1 MADTTSSLVNALYA
15 DVVQSLVPYVD
26 NFVLLP
32 GPGVLTYSFNIAGGT
47 GDTIKVPITNLWS
60 AGSLI
65 NENANIMATDRGF
78 DPGSVTLQVKKRGA
92 GSTVT
97 EEALEDGGLA
107 TVRNAT
113 LLRLSRAIAQATDI
127 AGFVELATGSSATL
141 SSVSNVA
148 QVTAGGLTNDS
159 SANLAA
165 VVSADVSFVMS
176 PDAMAYAV
184 KREPTVKMW
193 NDVAFDRYQMAA
205 TMRNGF
211 KRLPIISENGS
222 ASSNFFA
229 RALIGQGNI
238 ALDTNT
244 IGLDDVSRAVANL
257 RAINAPTDA
266 AGFYLSV
273 VSTAHEYQL
282 SSALNGVGA
291 TANGSI
297 GSIAQDLANQ
307 ALLEGMI
314 GQAVGC
320 RFIRSNN
327 VPRGLAAS

>member
-1 MADTTSSLVNALYA
+1 MTDTTSSLVNALYA

-32 GPGVLTYSFNIAGGT
+32 SPGVLTYSFNIAGGT
-47 GDTIKVPITNLWS
+47 GDTVKVPITNLWTPGATIS
-60 AGSLI
+60 EG
-65 NENANIMATDRGF
+65 ANVLATDRYF
-78 DPGSVTLQVKKRGA
+78 DPGSVSLTVVKRGA
-92 GSTVT
+92 GATVT

-107 TVRNAT
+107 SVRNAT
-113 LLRLSRAIAQATDI
+113 LLRLSRAIAQATDV
-127 AGFVELATGSSATL
+127 AGFRELAVGGTTIANTAQAGMLGNDGATDL
-141 SSVSNVA
+141 
-148 QVTAGGLTNDS
+148 
-159 SANLAA
+159 ANIT
-165 VVSADVSFVMS
+165 SADISFVMS
-176 PDAMAYAV
+176 PDAMAYCV
-184 KREPTVKMW
+184 KRDATVKMF

-211 KRLPIISENGS
+211 KRLPIVNENGS
-222 ASSNFFA
+222 NSTTFLA

-238 ALDTNT
+238 ALETNT
-244 IGLDDVSRAVANL
+244 IGLDNVSRAVANL

-273 VSTAHEYQL
+273 VSPAHEYQL
-282 SSALNGVGA
+282 ASALNGVGA

-314 GQAVGC
+314 GQAIGC

>member
-1 MADTTSSLVNALYA
+1 MADTTSSLVNALYS

-32 GPGVLTYSFNIAGGT
+32 APGVLTYTFNIAGGT
-47 GDTIKVPITNLWS
+47 GDTVKVPITNQWS
-60 AGSLI
+60 AGATIS
-65 NENANIMATDRGF
+65 EGANVLATDRYF
-78 DPGSVTLQVKKRGA
+78 DPGSVSLQVVKRGA
-92 GSTVT
+92 GATVT

-113 LLRLSRAIAQATDI
+113 LLRLSRAIAQATDV
-127 AGFVELATGSSATL
+127 AGFRELAAGAT
-141 SSVSNVA
+141 SIANASVINL
-148 QVTAGGLTNDS
+148 QNDGATDL
-159 SANLAA
+159 ANIA
-165 VVSADVSFVMS
+165 SIDCSFVMS

-211 KRLPIISENGS
+211 KRLPIVNENGS
-222 ASSNFFA
+222 ASTTYFA
-229 RALIGQGNI
+229 RALLGQGNI

-244 IGLDDVSRAVANL
+244 IGLDNVSKAVANL

-282 SSALNGVGA
+282 AAALNGVGA

>member
-1 MADTTSSLVNALYA
+1 MADTTSSLVNALYS
-15 DVVQSLVPYVD
+15 DVVQSLVPYYD

-32 GPGVLTYSFNIAGGT
+32 GPGVLTYTFNIAGGT
-47 GDTIKVPITNLWS
+47 GDTIKVPITNLFS
-60 AGSLI
+60 PGATIS
-65 NENANIMATDRGF
+65 ENANIMLTDRGF
-78 DPGSVTLQVKKRGA
+78 DPGSVTLTVAKRGA

-113 LLRLSRAIAQATDI
+113 LLRLSRAIAQATDR
-127 AGFVELATGSSATL
+127 AGFAELAVGAASVANTAQTGML
-141 SSVSNVA
+141 V
-148 QVTAGGLTNDS
+148 NDADTDR
-159 SANLAA
+159 ANI
-165 VVSADVSFVMS
+165 VSADISFVMS
-176 PDAMAYAV
+176 PDALAYAV

-205 TMRNGF
+205 TLRNGF
-211 KRLPIISENGS
+211 KRLPVINENGT

-238 ALDTNT
+238 ALSTNT
-244 IGLDDVSRAVANL
+244 IGLDAVSRAVANL

-327 VPRGLAAS
+327 VPTGLAAS